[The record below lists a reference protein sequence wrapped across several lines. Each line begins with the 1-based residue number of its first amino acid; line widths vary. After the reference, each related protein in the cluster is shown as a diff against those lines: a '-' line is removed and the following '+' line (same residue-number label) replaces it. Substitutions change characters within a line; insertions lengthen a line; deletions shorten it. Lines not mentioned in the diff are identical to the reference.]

1 MKKVFLHPILI
12 QFLKEL
18 NEKNPRAT
26 EFLDLYSNY
35 CGVVD
40 DNVDEAKSADYIKQ
54 MANAATEVYNSS
66 YWKQWGHVLVLLE
79 KIIINQYF
87 DSVKWEKAEEEWKR
101 QHAKVN
107 SHSALMMYF
116 AVVLIEYGDKK
127 LEEVSIAWREQ
138 AYEMHKEDVI

>member
-1 MKKVFLHPILI
+1 MEVFLHPTLV

-40 DNVDEAKSADYIKQ
+40 DIVDESKSPHTIKTC
-54 MANAATEVYNSS
+54 ALAATAVYNSA
-66 YWKQWGHVLVLLE
+66 YWRQWGHLLTLLE
-79 KIIINQYF
+79 KVIINQYF
-87 DSVKWEKAEEEWKR
+87 DSCRWEEADEVWKR

-107 SHSALMMYF
+107 SHAALMMYF

-127 LEEVSIAWREQ
+127 LEEVSLAWREQ
-138 AYEMHKEDVI
+138 AYMIHKDDKI